1 VDSKRGSHTRQRLIS
16 LRTGC
21 GFSFSSEG
29 LAISLE
35 KPGAG
40 DPPSDKELQEFTDQA
55 DILSRIVIDQL
66 GLKEF
71 VRVGFRVWYLFACDT
86 KEEAEKWIRNL
97 GYYSIA
103 SDLNK
108 AFDGAVEITNATV
121 IIGATDR
128 KFRIALNGV
137 ENQAQL
143 DMGEEIL
150 NVRAANLSK
159 DQDKLLKEQMR
170 VKRRLTVN
178 PGFAA
183 MIDVDAFQDSPIS
196 IDPRDFIQTSIAKIE
211 QALQVKMSH

>member
-1 VDSKRGSHTRQRLIS
+1 
-16 LRTGC
+16 
-21 GFSFSSEG
+21 
-29 LAISLE
+29 
-35 KPGAG
+35 
-40 DPPSDKELQEFTDQA
+40 
-55 DILSRIVIDQL
+55 
-66 GLKEF
+66 
-71 VRVGFRVWYLFACDT
+71 
-86 KEEAEKWIRNL
+86 L